1 MNKCF
6 SDTSILE
13 ELVKIWRWLGEEIPY
28 ILDEEHTEELMQELY
43 GVRDST
49 LDTAR
54 SFIHGQ
60 SS

>member
-6 SDTSILE
+6 SDTSIPE
-13 ELVKIWRWLGEEIPY
+13 ELVKTWRWLGEEIPY

-60 SS
+60 GS

>member
-28 ILDEEHTEELMQELY
+28 ILDEEHTEELLQESC

>member
-6 SDTSILE
+6 SDTSIPE

-28 ILDEEHTEELMQELY
+28 ILDEEYTEECMQELY